1 MSYSKED
8 IFNRISSILEEN
20 FEIEADKITL
30 DAQLQGDLDID
41 SIDAVDLMI
50 ELKSITG
57 KKMALED
64 FEEVKTVEDVVIA
77 IHRVVE
83 ENNQKND

>member
-1 MSYSKED
+1 MSYTKED
-8 IFNRISSILEEN
+8 IFNKIRTILEEQ
-20 FEIEADKITL
+20 FEIEADKITP
-30 DAQLQGDLDID
+30 DALLQDDLDID

-64 FEEVKTVEDVVIA
+64 FEEVKTVEDVVDA
-77 IHRVVE
+77 IYRVVE
-83 ENNQKND
+83 ENNRKAG